1 MIIKY
6 VKYNHN
12 NFLKKKIKKKK
23 FLKKNLKKNS
33 KINNK
38 HILIFGKITA
48 IYK

>member
-23 FLKKNLKKNS
+23 IPKKKPQKKF
-33 KINNK
+33 KNK
-38 HILIFGKITA
+38 
-48 IYK
+48 